1 LLWAKASFFIKAV
14 LDIFEKINKIMSE
27 KPQVILDLE
36 LEINVEIRY
45 FELNENGEITNLDLS
60 FAKIENLEPLNRL
73 THLSSLDLSHTNIK
87 DIAFLKVVE
96 NLTNLN
102 LGGNQI
108 SNISPLS
115 KLNNLSSINLSENQI
130 SDISPILKL
139 NNLSDL
145 YLFGNQISDINPLS
159 KLNNLS
165 SLHLGGNQIS
175 DISPLSRLNNLS
187 ILYLG
192 GNQIS
197 DISPLS
203 RLNNLSNLY
212 LGKNQISD
220 TSPLSRLNNLSDL
233 YLFGNQISD
242 TSPLL
247 KLNNLSSLNLSDNQI
262 SDISPLSG
270 LTNLLNLNLNRNQ
283 ISDISPLLKLLKIS
297 KSKDI
302 VFKEEHSE
310 SSLNLYGNPL
320 DQEVINAIK
329 SGGKEALIKYLE
341 SKERGTIRIPEAKM
355 VLLGEPRA
363 GKTTLQKYLM
373 GLPIDENE
381 ESTPD
386 IQISSWKP
394 FESDLEDKNKDIKI
408 NLWDFGG
415 QEIQYSLHKLF
426 MTEDTLYII
435 VLDSTK
441 DQSPLK
447 YLKFLENY
455 APNSPFIIINNYGDA
470 PTSNTLKIDENYL
483 RENYNGKEGMP
494 ILKAIFNRVSILK
507 AAKLEPSFR
516 KIMEEVEATIKNELL
531 NLKNPNKEFPKEYQ
545 LVKSAIE
552 QEYGKPDKHYIT
564 MSYYREL
571 CKSLKITDDEELRK
585 AILGYLNEIGV
596 LRYFKDSPI
605 TDRHILN
612 PKWLIDG
619 AYSLIIDD
627 ETANNFGVL
636 TKTQAIN
643 ILKRSKKGFKFEED
657 ESEFIF
663 KTMKFYGLLYS
674 DEIEQKVYI
683 PLRFNSLQPTKL
695 LDFYEKGKHFVFE
708 FKSDIPEEIIS
719 NLIVK
724 HFEEI
729 AQHYYWSKGAIFEE
743 NNVRVLIKVEDRNI
757 HFYVQGRF
765 HQSYFE
771 NLRRTLLKSLKLLP
785 GLKYEEIV
793 EFELNE
799 KKIRVVYEYL
809 VDVLT
814 DKLGHYYDHATK
826 TKINKNEIV
835 QILGGY
841 FSTTQIE
848 QITNVTNNN
857 FYGDFND
864 NRFQQ
869 ITIINELNSLVQLAP
884 NVDDRKALEGIRA
897 DIELLSQTKDV
908 EKKGNLGKKLLGKIK
923 KLSIDSMD
931 DVVKDKLKELFPK
944 IIEKG
949 IDWIEKVDFDGIIQI
964 FGGIL

>member
-1 LLWAKASFFIKAV
+1 
-14 LDIFEKINKIMSE
+14 MSR
-27 KPQVILDLE
+27 KPQIILDLE
-36 LEINVEIRY
+36 KRIGVEIPEYR
-45 FELNENGEITNLDLS
+45 LNYRNEIISLNLNSTLIKDLNCLEGIFSLKKLSLSHTKITDISPILGLNNLFSLDLKDTRIKDLSQLSALKSISNLDLS
-60 FAKIENLEPLNRL
+60 QNSIIDISELSNLKNLSSLSLNQTQIIDIKPLTKL
-73 THLSSLDLSHTNIK
+73 TNLSSLDLTFNR
-87 DIAFLKVVE
+87 
-96 NLTNLN
+96 
-102 LGGNQI
+102 
-108 SNISPLS
+108 
-115 KLNNLSSINLSENQI
+115 I
-130 SDISPILKL
+130 SDISPFTEFLKIAKF
-139 NNLSDL
+139 NTVD
-145 YLFGNQISDINPLS
+145 YT
-159 KLNNLS
+159 
-165 SLHLGGNQIS
+165 
-175 DISPLSRLNNLS
+175 RLNV
-187 ILYLG
+187 
-192 GNQIS
+192 
-197 DISPLS
+197 
-203 RLNNLSNLY
+203 SN
-212 LGKNQISD
+212 
-220 TSPLSRLNNLSDL
+220 
-233 YLFGNQISD
+233 
-242 TSPLL
+242 
-247 KLNNLSSLNLSDNQI
+247 
-262 SDISPLSG
+262 
-270 LTNLLNLNLNRNQ
+270 
-283 ISDISPLLKLLKIS
+283 
-297 KSKDI
+297 
-302 VFKEEHSE
+302 
-310 SSLNLYGNPL
+310 SLNLYGNPIGR
-320 DQEVINAIK
+320 DIIDVIL
-329 SGGKEALIKYLE
+329 SGGKDLLVKYLE
-341 SKERGTIRIPEAKM
+341 SKQRGTIRIPEAKM

-394 FESDLEDKNKDIKI
+394 FENYSIGKNKDIKI

-494 ILKAIFNRVSILK
+494 VLKAIFKRVSILK
-507 AAKLEPSFR
+507 AAKLDPSFR
-516 KIMEEVEATIKNELL
+516 KIMDEVEATIKKELL
-531 NLKNPNKEFPKEYQ
+531 NLKNLNKEFPKEYQ

-552 QEYGKPDKHYIT
+552 QEYSKPDKHYIT

-571 CKSLKITDDEELRK
+571 CKLLKITDDEELRT

-596 LRYFKDSPI
+596 LRYFKDSPV
-605 TDRHILN
+605 TDKHILN

-619 AYSLIIDD
+619 AYSLIINE

-636 TKTQAIN
+636 TKNQARE
-643 ILKRSKKGFKFEED
+643 ILKRSKKGFKFEEE

-663 KTMKFYGLLYS
+663 KTMKFYGLLHS
-674 DEIEQKVYI
+674 DDNEQKVYI
-683 PLRFNSLQPTKL
+683 PLRFKSLQPIIL
-695 LDFYEKGKHFVFE
+695 LDFYENGKHFVFE
-708 FKSDIPEEIIS
+708 FKSEIPEDIIS

-729 AQHYYWSKGAIFEE
+729 PPHHYWSKGAVFEE
-743 NNVRVLIKVEDRNI
+743 NNVKVLVKVEDRNI
-757 HFYVQGRF
+757 HLYVQGQF

-771 NLRRTLLKSLKLLP
+771 NLRRSILKSLKPLP

-793 EFELNE
+793 EFQIEG

-809 VDVLT
+809 INVLVE
-814 DKLGHYYDHATK
+814 KLGYYYDHATK
-826 TKINKNEIV
+826 TKINENDII

-841 FSTTQIE
+841 FSTRQIE
-848 QITNVTNNN
+848 QITNITNNN

-869 ITIINELNSLVQLAP
+869 ITIIQELNSLFQLAK
-884 NVDDRKALEGIRA
+884 NQDDRKALEEIKSE
-897 DIELLSQTKDV
+897 IQILSQTKEV
-908 EKKGNLGKKLLGKIK
+908 EKKESLGKKLLGKIK
-923 KLSIDSMD
+923 QLSTDSVD

-944 IIEKG
+944 VVEKG
-949 IDWIEKVDFDGIIQI
+949 IDWIEKVDFDGIMQI